1 MKQLALALLLAVA
14 VNGQR
19 DLRPGSETSNQI
31 RFDVLY
37 DWQERIDA
45 GYNVRRATIHT
56 RGNFEVRVATF
67 PQWDHHGN
75 SLHPA
80 AGTPYLNIRD
90 DAGRFPDIAALEP
103 LRDFIQQNLI
113 DGVRARATET
123 DGTFGWPPPGRR
135 AETING
141 PHNGRRIEIGNGP
154 GQIPRDVVLAA
165 FPESFPDPPAR
176 GFPTAADLRRVRDG
190 REITLQMHATI
201 PPIGGQRV
209 VDPGTRPPA
218 PTHNNLNS
226 VSHITLN
233 LVI

>member
-19 DLRPGSETSNQI
+19 PLRPGSETSNQI

-37 DWQERIDA
+37 DWRQRINA
-45 GYNVRRATIHT
+45 GYNRRRATIRT
-56 RGNFEVRVATF
+56 GNNFEVRVATF
-67 PQWDHHGN
+67 PRGEQ
-75 SLHPA
+75 PA
-80 AGTPYLNIRD
+80 ARTPFLNIRD